1 MTRNVLL
8 ALLFLFG
15 FGTAVIGQNTSLQGK
30 ITDQDNGEPILFGT
44 VALIK
49 DGNILTGT
57 ETDFDGNYSFS
68 NVDPGTYDVE
78 ASYVGYQPTRIT
90 GVVVFAGKSN
100 ILDVQMGEGEG
111 VTLDEIVVI
120 EFREPLIE
128 QDNTTQGSIVTS
140 DEIKNLPTRSING
153 LASTSAGVGAA
164 DDGDDLSVR
173 GSRTEGTVYYIDGV
187 QVRGNLLPESEIDQ
201 LQVITGGVDAS
212 YGDVT
217 GGVISI
223 TTKGP
228 SSRFAGGL
236 ELETSEPFDNYG
248 YNLIRANVSGP
259 ILKRTLDDG
268 TTRSLLGF
276 RLSGQ
281 YRKQAD
287 DDAPALPVYV
297 VKDEVREALIN
308 DPVKQIIV
316 SGVPGFIPAA
326 NELTNDDVDALDFR
340 PNEENER
347 VDFTAKLDARLS
359 DAIDITLSG
368 TYSDETDRFTPGYGE
383 VLTASDRATYA
394 FWRGTWT
401 TLNSHNNPTEY
412 DSRYRGNLRFRHRLG
427 KQGVSQSVEGEERK
441 ASVIQNASYIL
452 QFGYE
457 KSLYDV
463 SDMRHGD
470 DLFSYGHIGTFD
482 YDYVPATGD
491 SEWTGATR
499 IPFVGDIAHVDY
511 TEVFTGYT
519 PGSANPTLANYNKLF
534 EDTSNEN
541 DFLIVNGD
549 YRGVVHE
556 SWNLHE
562 NVGTVYNLFRQRDRD
577 YYTFKATSSF
587 DIVPNG
593 NSEKGR
599 HSIQFGI
606 NYEQRFLRGYDIR
619 PTGLWVVARGQQNR
633 HLQGIDTT
641 NVIGTF
647 QDTINGIP
655 YTFDQFAPGDQ
666 SADFEGNYFFQRA
679 RAIDGTAINEYF
691 NVDKLNPDQLS
702 LDLFS
707 AQELND
713 DPNLALNYYGYDY
726 QGNKLGNDVTF
737 DDFFTSVDENGVRD
751 HPIAA
756 FQPIYAA
763 AYIQDKF
770 TFRDIIFRLGL
781 RVDRYDAN
789 TKVLKDPFTLYEG
802 MNAKDFY
809 ALSDATDLVRPNGV
823 EDDFTVYVNGDADR
837 SFDVAGYR
845 DGEQWYFPDGS
856 AANGGNIVFGGNV
869 VNPRIYSERVNA
881 IRDRNF
887 DISNSFKDYEPE
899 INWMPRLAFSF
910 PISDEANFFAHYDIL
925 VQRPASGQ
933 ALTTP
938 LQYFYMEER
947 NNILFENPNL
957 KPQRTVDYEVG
968 FQQKLSNSSA
978 LKIAAYYKEMRD
990 MIQRR
995 TYGFVAS
1002 PVGEYTTFDNQ
1013 DFGTVKGF
1021 SLSYDLRRTAN
1032 ITVNATYTLQFADGT
1047 GSDADS
1053 QAGLTSRGNLRT
1065 LFPLNFDERHR
1076 LNLILDYRYGSGKK
1090 YNGPTIG
1097 GKEIFANAGIN
1108 LNGVSVSGRPYS
1120 RNLIP
1125 DVLGSRGRIGALNGA
1140 RRPWNYWLNLKI
1152 DKQFTIALNKEEP
1165 NSSKRNIGV
1174 NVYLRVQNLLD
1185 QLNIIDV
1192 YRATGSAED
1201 DGYLA
1206 SPIGQDAAR
1215 SVLETG
1221 QSVQSFQD
1229 SYQWRLINPTFYSLP
1244 RRMYLGASIN
1254 F

>member
-8 ALLFLFG
+8 ALLFFFG
-15 FGTAVIGQNTSLQGK
+15 FGTVVIGQNTSLQGK

-44 VALIK
+44 VALMK

-68 NVDPGTYDVE
+68 NIDPGTYDIE

-100 ILDVQMGEGEG
+100 ILDVQIGEGTG

-140 DEIKNLPTRSING
+140 EEIKNLPTRSING
-153 LASTSAGVGAA
+153 LASTSAGVGSA

-173 GSRTEGTVYYIDGV
+173 GSRTEGTIYFIDGV

-228 SSRFAGGL
+228 SSRFGGGV
-236 ELETSEPFDNYG
+236 ELETSELFDNYG
-248 YNLIRANVSGP
+248 WNLFRGNVSGP
-259 ILKRTLDDG
+259 ILKRQMDDG
-268 TTRSLLGF
+268 TTQSILGF

-281 YRKQAD
+281 YRRQQD
-287 DDAPALPVYV
+287 DDAPALPIFV
-297 VKDEVREALIN
+297 VKDDVREQLIAN
-308 DPVKQIIV
+308 PVQEVIV
-316 SGVPGFIPAA
+316 SGLPSFIPAA
-326 NELTNDDVDALDFR
+326 QNLTLDDVDVLDYR

-347 VDFTAKLDARLS
+347 IDFTAKLDARLT

-368 TYSDETDRFTPGYGE
+368 TYSDESDRFTPGYGS
-383 VLTASDRATYA
+383 TAGANSRNEYA
-394 FWRGTWT
+394 SWRGTWT
-401 TLNSHNNPTEY
+401 TLNSHNNPTEF
-412 DSRYRGNLRFRHRLG
+412 DTRYRGNIRFRHRLG
-427 KQGVSQSVEGEERK
+427 RQGAGVEEGDQK
-441 ASVIQNASYIL
+441 ANVIQNASYIL

-457 KSLYDV
+457 KSLVDR

-470 DLFSYGHIGTFD
+470 NLFSYGHIGNFD
-482 YDYVPATGD
+482 YSWVPATGESD
-491 SEWTGATR
+491 WSGATQ
-499 IPFVGDIAHVDY
+499 IPFVGNIAHVDY
-511 TEVFTGYT
+511 TRVFNGYT
-519 PGSANPTLANYNKLF
+519 PGTANPTLANYNNLF
-534 EDTSNEN
+534 ADTADDN
-541 DFLIVNGD
+541 DFQIINGV
-549 YRGVVHE
+549 YRGIVHE
-556 SWNLHE
+556 AWNFHD
-562 NVGTVYNLFRQRDRD
+562 NVGTVYNLFRKRDRD
-577 YYTFKATSSF
+577 YFTFKATSSF

-593 NSEKGR
+593 SSDKGR

-606 NYEQRFLRGYDIR
+606 NYEQRFLRGFDIQ
-619 PTGLWVVARGQQNR
+619 PEALWVTARGQQNR

-647 QDTINGIP
+647 VDTIQGIEFN
-655 YTFDQFAPGDQ
+655 FDQFAAGDV
-666 SADFEGNYFFQRA
+666 SDEFAGNYFFQRA
-679 RAIDGTAINEYF
+679 RALNGTAVNEFF
-691 NVDKLNPDQLS
+691 NVDGINPDQLS
-702 LDLFS
+702 LGLFS

-713 DPNLALNYYGYDY
+713 DVRLGLNYYGFDY
-726 QGNKLGNDVTF
+726 QGNRLGNDVTF

-802 MNAKDFY
+802 MNAADFY
-809 ALSDATDLVRPNGV
+809 ALPDADQLVRPSTV
-823 EDDFTVYVNGDADR
+823 EDDFVVYVSGDGDR
-837 SFDVAGYR
+837 STDVAAYR
-845 DGEQWYFPDGS
+845 DGEQWYFPDGE
-856 AANGGNIVFGGNV
+856 AANDGNIVFGGDV
-869 VNPRIYSERVNA
+869 VNPRQYAERNNN
-881 IRDRNF
+881 IRSVGF
-887 DISNSFKDYEPE
+887 DVDNSFEDYEPQ

-925 VQRPASGQ
+925 VQRPAAGQ

-947 NNILFENPNL
+947 NNVLFENPNL
-957 KPQRTVDYEVG
+957 APQRTVDYEVG
-968 FQQKLSNSSA
+968 FQQKLTNSSA
-978 LKIAAYYKEMRD
+978 IKIAAYYKEMRD

-995 TYGFVAS
+995 TYAFVAS
-1002 PVGEYTTFDNQ
+1002 PIGQYTTFDNQ

-1021 SLSYDLRRTAN
+1021 SLTYDLRRTAN
-1032 ITVNATYTLQFADGT
+1032 TTVNATYTLQFADGT

-1065 LFPLNFDERHR
+1065 LFPLSFDERHR
-1076 LNLILDYRYGSGKK
+1076 LNLIVDYRYGSGKK
-1090 YNGPTIG
+1090 YNGPSLF

-1108 LNGVSVSGRPYS
+1108 INGVAVSGRPFS

-1125 DVLGSRGRIGALNGA
+1125 DELGSRGRIGSLNGA
-1140 RRPWNYWLNLKI
+1140 RLPWNYWLNLKI
-1152 DKQFTIALNKEEP
+1152 DKQFNISLNKDQA

-1185 QLNIIDV
+1185 QLNVINV
-1192 YRATGSAED
+1192 YRATGSPED
-1201 DGYLA
+1201 DGYLT
-1206 SPIGQDAAR
+1206 SPIGQDVVR
-1215 SVLETG
+1215 SVTETG
-1221 QSVQSFQD
+1221 QNVESFLD
-1229 SYQWRLINPTFYSLP
+1229 SYQWRLVNPTFYSLP
-1244 RRMYLGASIN
+1244 RRMYLGASVN